1 MNVSA
6 EFLEECNQLF
16 RTKVAARCAGIPN
29 LVVGGEKIR
38 KLMQPVICRMTFKQN
53 EGSLMDGNENL
64 LVEKN
69 ARFRRY
75 QLDFLLDATK
85 SPEEAATRIVDE
97 YLGPSVGGVLAS
109 ADALTTNH
117 LVCFQE
123 ISPVP
128 GADHFSLVIWD
139 FVRDA
144 YPRATVESMNE
155 ATTMLMVEEFFKQ

>member
-6 EFLEECNQLF
+6 EFLEECNRFF
-16 RTKVAARCAGIPN
+16 RTKVVSRCAGIPN
-29 LVVGGEKIR
+29 LVVGDEKFL
-38 KLMQPVICRMTFKQN
+38 KLMQPVIGRMTFKKN

-64 LVEKN
+64 LDKEN
-69 ARFRRY
+69 ARFRLY

-85 SPEEAATRIVDE
+85 SPEEVAIWIVDE

-117 LVCFQE
+117 LVYFQE

-128 GADHFSLVIWD
+128 GADHFSLIIWD

-144 YPRATVESMNE
+144 YPRAPVESMTE
-155 ATTMLMVEEFFKQ
+155 AAAMLMVEEFFK